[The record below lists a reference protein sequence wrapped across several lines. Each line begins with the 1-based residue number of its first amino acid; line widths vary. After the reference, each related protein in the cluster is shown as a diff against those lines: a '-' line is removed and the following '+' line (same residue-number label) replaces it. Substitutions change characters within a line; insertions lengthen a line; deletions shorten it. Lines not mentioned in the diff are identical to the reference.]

1 MPAVIKL
8 EKRPVSLQLVPALT
22 SMSAF
27 DPKTVL
33 TLLKN
38 RLPAIEQK
46 KFEADWNQNVSNR
59 YY

>member
-1 MPAVIKL
+1 MAAVINL
-8 EKRPVSLQLVPALT
+8 EKMLLPLRPIPALT

-33 TLLKN
+33 AVLKN

-46 KFEADWNQNVSNR
+46 KFEADWNQNVSS
-59 YY
+59 

>member
-1 MPAVIKL
+1 MAAVINL
-8 EKRPVSLQLVPALT
+8 EKKPLPLRPIPTLT

-33 TLLKN
+33 TILKN

-46 KFEADWNQNVSNR
+46 KFEADWNRNVSCEF
-59 YY
+59 